1 MRVILHADMDAFY
14 ASVEQHDNPDLRGK
28 PVIVGGA
35 SARGVVAAASYEAR
49 RFGVRSA
56 MPGSVARRR
65 CPDGIFLKPRM
76 SRYQEVS
83 RQVFEIMRDITPLV
97 EGLSLDEAF
106 LDISGSL
113 RQFGNAKA
121 VGEAL
126 RERVRGATGLAIS
139 IGIAPNKFVAKI
151 ASDIDKPNGFVIVQ
165 PEDVTGFLD
174 PLPVRRLWGIGPK
187 TLPRLEQTGFKTFQD
202 IRRAAPGKLEA
213 LLGRQAERYRQLAA
227 GKDQREVKPDR
238 DDKSISHEQTYRED
252 LVSLEQLEREI
263 LQQAEK
269 VAARLRAKELSA
281 RTLTLKIR
289 ERDFTTHTRSTSMR
303 PATQDTRALADK
315 GRQLIRQWWQEH
327 PGARIRLLGVGSS
340 NFEAATQL
348 GLFDSAPAG
357 RDTRLDKLM
366 DSVRDKFGNSAVR
379 RGRLLEE
386 HSRDQSGN
394 DSETRGK
401 G

>member
-14 ASVEQHDNPDLRGK
+14 ASVEQHDNPELKGK
-28 PVIVGGA
+28 AVIVGGA

-56 MPGSVARRR
+56 MPGTEARRR

-76 SRYQEVS
+76 ARYQEVS
-83 RQVFEIMRDITPLV
+83 RQVFAIMRDITPLV

-106 LDISGSL
+106 LDISGSI
-113 RQFGNAKA
+113 RQYGSARA

-126 RERVRGATGLAIS
+126 RDRVRETTGLAIS

-151 ASDIDKPNGFVIVQ
+151 ASDIDKPQGFVVVE
-165 PEDVTGFLD
+165 PNEVHPFLD
-174 PLPVRRLWGIGPK
+174 PLPVQRLWGIGPK
-187 TLPRLEQTGFKTFQD
+187 TLPRLTQAGFETFRD
-202 IRRAAPGKLEA
+202 IRLAGGGKLEA
-213 LLGRQAERYRQLAA
+213 VLGRQAERYRQLAA
-227 GKDQREVKPDR
+227 GDDDRPVKPER
-238 DDKSISHEQTYRED
+238 DDKSISHEQTYSED
-252 LVSLEQLEREI
+252 LVSLAELEREI
-263 LQQAEK
+263 LLQSEK
-269 VAARLRAKELSA
+269 VAARLRKNQLAA

-289 ERDFTTHTRSTSMR
+289 ERDFTTHSRSISMR

-315 GRQLIRQWWQEH
+315 GRELIRRWWSEH

-340 NFEAATQL
+340 NFETASQL

-357 RDTRLDKLM
+357 KNMRLDKLV
-366 DSVRDKFGNSAVR
+366 DAVREKFGATAVR
-379 RGRLLEE
+379 RGRLLG
-386 HSRDQSGN
+386 DNSGEDE
-394 DSETRGK
+394 DSGHK